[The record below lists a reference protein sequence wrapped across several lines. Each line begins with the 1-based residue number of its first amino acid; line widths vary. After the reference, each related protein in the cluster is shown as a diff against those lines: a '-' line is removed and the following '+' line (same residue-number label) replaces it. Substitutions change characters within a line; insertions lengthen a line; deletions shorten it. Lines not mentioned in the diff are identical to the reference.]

1 MTNKQQIQKLRDNAE
16 LAWAAYG
23 YYNLITN
30 DTNQSFM
37 VLKDEKGKDKV
48 DSNGNPMTKQVN
60 LVDIMDITYK
70 DYKVYKPSRL
80 PTLKPD
86 ELGTLKGDFS
96 PTQVKRFFDKYELLD
111 FYPKLDI
118 KNNKQ
123 IQGFHACLFGE
134 KKPQSHS
141 ETKEKS
147 YTNYT
152 LAIRG
157 SFDSKDYV
165 EADFWHL
172 LLNSTIPFDYYNDM
186 LNFYEQCIEKY
197 PNLKQSKSLNIV
209 GHSLGGALAQ
219 MLTLSL
225 CNDTNEANINE
236 VYTFNKSLESKK
248 VA

>member
-1 MTNKQQIQKLRDNAE
+1 MDNKLLIDKMKNAAE

-23 YYNLITN
+23 YYDLMTN
-30 DTNQSFM
+30 DTNQLFIK
-37 VLKDEKGKDKV
+37 LKNKKENSQI
-48 DSNGNPMTKQVN
+48 DSNEDFTRKEIT
-60 LVDIMDITYK
+60 LADIMNSTFA
-70 DYKVYKPSRL
+70 DYKVYKPQLSAKF
-80 PTLKPD
+80 KPD
-86 ELGTLKGDFS
+86 VVATLKGDMS
-96 PTQVKRFFDKYELLD
+96 PTQAKRFFDKYDLLD
-111 FYPKLDI
+111 FYPKFDT

-123 IQGFHACLFGE
+123 KEGFHACLFGE
-134 KKPQSHS
+134 KKLQSHS

-172 LLNSTIPFDYYNDM
+172 LINSTIPFDYYNDM

-236 VYTFNKSLESKK
+236 VYTFNKSLESRS

>member
-1 MTNKQQIQKLRDNAE
+1 MENKLLINKMKNAAE

-23 YYNLITN
+23 YYDLMTS
-30 DTNQSFM
+30 DTNQLFV
-37 VLKDEKGKDKV
+37 VLKDEKGEDKTDSGGNPVTQEITLINIMDSNYVEHNVVGKDKW
-48 DSNGNPMTKQVN
+48 D
-60 LVDIMDITYK
+60 K
-70 DYKVYKPSRL
+70 DFETV
-80 PTLKPD
+80 
-86 ELGTLKGDFS
+86 GTLKGDMS
-96 PTQVKRFFDKYELLD
+96 PAQAKRFFDKYDLLD

-134 KKPQSHS
+134 KKLQSHS

-172 LLNSTIPFDYYNDM
+172 LINSTIPFDYYNDM
-186 LNFYEQCIEKY
+186 LNFYEQCVEKY

>member
-1 MTNKQQIQKLRDNAE
+1 M
-16 LAWAAYG
+16 
-23 YYNLITN
+23 
-30 DTNQSFM
+30 
-37 VLKDEKGKDKV
+37 
-48 DSNGNPMTKQVN
+48 DSTFAN
-60 LVDIMDITYK
+60 YE
-70 DYKVYKPSRL
+70 VYKSQLSPK
-80 PTLKPD
+80 LKP
-86 ELGTLKGDFS
+86 EKVATLKGDFS
-96 PTQVKRFFDKYELLD
+96 PTQVKRFFDKYDLLD
-111 FYPKLDI
+111 FYPKFDK

-123 IQGFHACLFGE
+123 KEGFHACLFGE
-134 KKPQSHS
+134 KKLQSHS

-172 LLNSTIPFDYYNDM
+172 LINSTIPFDYYNDM

-219 MLTLSL
+219 MLALSI
-225 CNDTNEANINE
+225 CNDNNEANINE
-236 VYTFNKSLESKK
+236 IYTFNSHLESKK
-248 VA
+248 AV

>member
-1 MTNKQQIQKLRDNAE
+1 MNNKQQIEKLRDNAE
-16 LAWAAYG
+16 LAWASYG
-23 YYNLITN
+23 YYDLIGKKIKN
-30 DTNQSFM
+30 DE
-37 VLKDEKGKDKV
+37 DEYGNKADKPITLYDILDSTYKGYIAMGKDRWE
-48 DSNGNPMTKQVN
+48 Q
-60 LVDIMDITYK
+60 DIEI
-70 DYKVYKPSRL
+70 
-80 PTLKPD
+80 
-86 ELGTLKGDFS
+86 GTLKGDMS
-96 PTQVKRFFDKYELLD
+96 PTQVKSFFDKYDLLD
-111 FYPKLDI
+111 FYPKFDT

-123 IQGFHACLFGE
+123 QEGFHACLFGE

>member
-1 MTNKQQIQKLRDNAE
+1 MKNKEMINKLRDNAE
-16 LAWAAYG
+16 LAIAVYG
-23 YYNLITN
+23 YFHLANPKYDFNKDSTDKERLEYFREKIAK
-30 DTNQSFM
+30 NQTAIPTPEDILNMEHKYF
-37 VLKDEKGKDKV
+37 KDNNGKPK
-48 DSNGNPMTKQVN
+48 DSWYHKHF
-60 LVDIMDITYK
+60 
-70 DYKVYKPSRL
+70 
-80 PTLKPD
+80 
-86 ELGTLKGDFS
+86 LGGDFS
-96 PTQVKRFFDKYELLD
+96 PTQVKNFFDKYDLLD
-111 FYPKLDI
+111 FYPKFDT

-123 IQGFHACLFGE
+123 KEGFHACLFQDRE
-134 KKPQSHS
+134 S
-141 ETKEKS
+141 KE
-147 YTNYT
+147 YT

-172 LLNSTIPFDYYNDM
+172 LINSTIPFDYYNDM

-225 CNDTNEANINE
+225 CDNTNEANINE
-236 VYTFNKSLESKK
+236 VYTFNKSLESRS

>member
-1 MTNKQQIQKLRDNAE
+1 MNNKQQIEKLRDNAE

-23 YYNLITN
+23 YFDLIGKRF
-30 DTNQSFM
+30 DKKI
-37 VLKDEKGKDKV
+37 LKDIDRESTPIITQTDILDSTYKGYIVMGKDRWE
-48 DSNGNPMTKQVN
+48 Q
-60 LVDIMDITYK
+60 DI
-70 DYKVYKPSRL
+70 
-80 PTLKPD
+80 
-86 ELGTLKGDFS
+86 ELATLKGDMT
-96 PTQVKRFFDKYELLD
+96 PTQVKNFFDKYDLLD
-111 FYPKLDI
+111 FYPKFDT

-123 IQGFHACLFGE
+123 KEGFHACLFGE
-134 KKPQSHS
+134 KKLQSHS

-172 LLNSTIPFDYYNDM
+172 LINSTIPFDYYNDM

-225 CNDTNEANINE
+225 CNDTNEA
-236 VYTFNKSLESKK
+236 TL
-248 VA
+248 

>member
-1 MTNKQQIQKLRDNAE
+1 MTNKQMIYKLRDNAE
-16 LAWAAYG
+16 LAWVAYG
-23 YYNLITN
+23 YFDLIGKRFGEITN
-30 DTNQSFM
+30 NKYKHKEFKNIT
-37 VLKDEKGKDKV
+37 L
-48 DSNGNPMTKQVN
+48 T
-60 LVDIMDITYK
+60 DIMNSEYYNYETHDSTFTN
-70 DYKVYKPSRL
+70 
-80 PTLKPD
+80 TLK
-86 ELGTLKGDFS
+86 LKGDMT
-96 PTQVKRFFDKYELLD
+96 PTQVKNFFEKYELLD
-111 FYPKLDI
+111 YYPKFDT
-118 KNNKQ
+118 KNNRQKE
-123 IQGFHACLFGE
+123 GFHACLF
-134 KKPQSHS
+134 QD
-141 ETKEKS
+141 KESKQ
-147 YTNYT
+147 YT

-172 LLNSTIPFDYYNDM
+172 LINSTIPFDYYNDM

-236 VYTFNKSLESKK
+236 VYTFNKSLESRS

>member
-1 MTNKQQIQKLRDNAE
+1 MNNKQQIEKLRDNAE

-23 YYNLITN
+23 YFDLIGKRF
-30 DTNQSFM
+30 DKKI
-37 VLKDEKGKDKV
+37 LKDIDRESTPIITQTDILDSTYKGYIVMGKDRWE
-48 DSNGNPMTKQVN
+48 Q
-60 LVDIMDITYK
+60 DI
-70 DYKVYKPSRL
+70 
-80 PTLKPD
+80 
-86 ELGTLKGDFS
+86 ELATLKGDMT
-96 PTQVKRFFDKYELLD
+96 PTQVKNFFDKYDLLD
-111 FYPKLDI
+111 FYPKFDT

-123 IQGFHACLFGE
+123 KEGFHACLFGE
-134 KKPQSHS
+134 KKLQSHS

-172 LLNSTIPFDYYNDM
+172 LINSTIPFDYYNDM

-236 VYTFNKSLESKK
+236 VYTFNKSLESRS

>member
-1 MTNKQQIQKLRDNAE
+1 MQSKILINK
-16 LAWAAYG
+16 
-23 YYNLITN
+23 
-30 DTNQSFM
+30 
-37 VLKDEKGKDKV
+37 
-48 DSNGNPMTKQVN
+48 
-60 LVDIMDITYK
+60 
-70 DYKVYKPSRL
+70 
-80 PTLKPD
+80 
-86 ELGTLKGDFS
+86 LKGDFA
-96 PTQVKRFFDKYELLD
+96 PLQAKNFFDKYDLLD
-111 FYPKLDI
+111 FYPKFDN

-123 IQGFHACLFGE
+123 QKGFHACLFGE
-134 KKPQSHS
+134 KKLQSHS

-172 LLNSTIPFDYYNDM
+172 LINSTIPFDYYNDM

-225 CNDTNEANINE
+225 CDNTNEANINE
-236 VYTFNKSLESKK
+236 VYTFNSHLESKK
-248 VA
+248 AA